1 MSLWIAISLAAA
13 LFQTVRFMLQK
24 VLATVRLSATGATFS
39 RFAYSAPLMIL
50 ALFAYLHVSGRPMPA
65 IGQSFWLA
73 GMVGGIGQILATIC
87 VVALFKQRNFAVG
100 LTFAKTEVIQ
110 SALFGWLLLG
120 DAVSVHGSLAIAL
133 GVAGVIVLSRK
144 PGDVATRWWRDLSSH
159 ASVLGVSSGVL
170 FAISAVLYRAATLA
184 VDSPDA
190 PLRAAVTLAFVT
202 GFQLCIMTVWLFWR
216 DRDQLSRVWAARRT
230 GIFVGLTSL
239 GGSFGWFWAFT
250 LQNAAYVKVVGQIE
264 LIFGILASVLF
275 FRETVTV
282 REIVGIAIL
291 TGSILLLVLT
301 I

>member
-1 MSLWIAISLAAA
+1 MSLWIAVSLAAA

-39 RFAYSAPLMIL
+39 RFFYSAPLVIL
-50 ALFAYLHVSGRPMPA
+50 ALFFYLHFSGRPMPA
-65 IGQSFWLA
+65 IGGIFWIA

-110 SALFGWLLLG
+110 SAMFGWLILG
-120 DAVSVHGSLAIAL
+120 DAVSAYGSLAIVL
-133 GVAGVIVLSRK
+133 GVAGVILLSRK
-144 PGDVATRWWRDLSSH
+144 PGDVATRWWRDLSSQ
-159 ASVLGVSSGVL
+159 ASLLGLSSGVL
-170 FAISAVLYRAATLA
+170 FAISAVLYRAATLS

-202 GFQLCIMTVWLFWR
+202 GFQLCIMTIWLFWR
-216 DRDQLSRVWAARRT
+216 DRDQLGRVWAARRT
-230 GIFVGLTSL
+230 GIFVGLTSI

-275 FRETVTV
+275 FHETITR